1 MPKQT
6 YKIQGFH
13 GGISSDTDPRDIQD
27 IESPSLVDAN
37 IDSVGRVKT
46 LGSVGRTDTGHAL
59 LGISNQGLFVYGS
72 DRQLDDGVAD
82 EEFIVVFDDTG
93 NNFDIKD
100 SESFTAAKITAS
112 ANNFFDSENIVYY
125 ANDGVLRI
133 GDGDFHGTTGI
144 YNNQWFGFIDGN
156 KFSGLNANTG
166 TLARPEITQVVC
178 VADASDSLNL
188 KYFDIYGATGKTLI
202 WINTDNTGGASAPS
216 GSGSY
221 DLTIE
226 VEEVE
231 TDDSAEAVAIAVASA
246 VGDHANFSTKVV
258 GETIIITDAANAGRS
273 DPSAGDSGFIV
284 TTAQDG
290 ASSGTTTDIG
300 WYSNKQ
306 DVESPFGGICI
317 ISNPEIGSDGNTVNS
332 TNAEYDGS
340 VAASSQAMTTSSV
353 NMRVGLQYQELF
365 PNTASVWTSTVGV
378 DSLADDVATYYP
390 LIGDNNVKIDVQ
402 THVATSNEAEDTGLN
417 YSIDEENTFIFGVY
431 MKESEFAKI
440 ERIEILCADG
450 SSNYL
455 QWKFD
460 RKLFETDCW
469 NYLVCS
475 IDNITTNSG
484 YTFGENL
491 SIWTL
496 KVYDKDDSD
505 PDVWVSGPVL
515 SKNPGL
521 TGFQE
526 GSYTFHYTW
535 LYDEEKQ
542 ESLPSKFWEKAS
554 AVGLTGSEGTHPN
567 KINVVGGSV
576 LFNFDIYTV
585 PVDASANY
593 GISKRISGSRIYWK
607 LEDNDN
613 LFLIGELDFVENG
626 FKWLPEGD
634 LMAYSMANSSH
645 SGDGYLAKA
654 ALVKGITPISANTID
669 TYKSINGFSSST
681 KSITAKY
688 KTAVVHGRRTYIGNI
703 RQITKKYYSS
713 SWTYEDFPDRIIKS
727 EINKFDVFPNKVNA
741 IDVVI
746 NDGESIVKLEAFA
759 DRILQFKQNSMY
771 VINVSEN
778 VEFLEDT
785 YRNKGCSFPY
795 HVTKTDFGIAWFNS
809 FGVFFYDGKQVTN
822 LLEKNGMRLIR
833 ESDWFDFIKGSFTDA
848 TCDYNNDPTI
858 AHGDDDG
865 KIKVGV
871 YVSGSVSDSSDIPSG
886 AYVSSVASD
895 TSFELSASTANAN
908 HTDETLTFEDKDAI
922 YSHIGYIPKKR
933 QIIINNQI
941 GDVHIYDFVLR
952 AWMKGSAKIPV
963 TTKRSNFA
971 LKDQELIYITQN
983 ADTTS
988 DVDIA
993 QWNPNPAVSDTFV
1006 YETKDIDFGEPGVR
1020 KKIYKVYLSFKGNA
1034 ANVQVHYGVDG
1045 LAPALTFN
1053 SITSGTDGSST
1064 GSGSLAKCI
1073 AYDAGTTDWLKA
1085 ELKPSASINNKSS
1098 FRLKVS
1104 GDGSADIA
1112 SDFEINDI
1120 SIIYRMKSIR

>member
-27 IESPSLVDAN
+27 IESPALVDVS

-46 LGSVGRTDTGHAL
+46 LGSVGRTDTDHAL

-178 VADASDSLNL
+178 VADASDSLNA
-188 KYFDIYGATGKTLI
+188 KYFDIYGAGGKTEV
-202 WINTDNTGGASAPS
+202 WIDTDNSGTSAPS

-221 DLTIE
+221 AQTIE
-226 VEEVE
+226 VTEVE
-231 TDDSAEAVAIAVASA
+231 TNDSAEAVAIAVASA

-300 WYSNKQ
+300 WYNNKQ

-365 PNTASVWTSTVGV
+365 PNTASAWTSTAGV

-390 LIGDNNVKIDVQ
+390 LIGDNNVKIDVA
-402 THVATSNEAEDTGLN
+402 THVATSNQAEDTGLN

-440 ERIEILCADG
+440 ERIEILCQDG

-484 YTFGENL
+484 YTFGEDL
-491 SIWTL
+491 SEWTL
-496 KVYDKDDSD
+496 KVYDKDNSD

-554 AVGLTGSEGTHPN
+554 AVGLIGSEGTHPN

-713 SWTYEDFPDRIIKS
+713 SWTSEDFPDRIIKS

-778 VEFLEDT
+778 IDFLEDT

-822 LLEKNGMRLIR
+822 LLEKNGMRLIS
-833 ESDWFDFIKGSFTDA
+833 ESDWGTFIKDGTDDA
-848 TCDYNNDPTI
+848 DM
-858 AHGDDDG
+858 
-865 KIKVGV
+865 
-871 YVSGSVSDSSDIPSG
+871 SS
-886 AYVSSVASD
+886 A
-895 TSFELSASTANAN
+895 
-908 HTDETLTFEDKDAI
+908 
-922 YSHIGYIPKKR
+922 HIGYIPKKR
-933 QIIINNQI
+933 QILINNENT
-941 GDVHIYDFVLR
+941 DVHIYDFVLG

-993 QWNPNPAVSDTFV
+993 QWNPDAAASSAFV
-1006 YETKDIDFGEPGVR
+1006 YQTKDIDFGEPGVR
-1020 KKIYKVYLSFKGNA
+1020 KKVYKVRISYKGDA
-1034 ANVQVHYGVDG
+1034 DSLNVRYSKNGDTDTLYNFCG
-1045 LAPALTFN
+1045 TN
-1053 SITSGTDGSST
+1053 SDGSTT
-1064 GSGSLAKCI
+1064 GSA
-1073 AYDAGTTDWLKA
+1073 DATPLLDKADLTLWSHA
-1085 ELKPSASINNKSS
+1085 ELKPATSSVANNIYS
-1098 FRLKVS
+1098 FQIHM
-1104 GDGSADIA
+1104 DGTVD

-1120 SIIYRMKSIR
+1120 NIIYRMKSIR